1 MYYYCKAHLVVNVVF
16 TLMLC
21 IVQLRYQS
29 LSRPGLEN
37 IASNRLNEDG
47 NDTTAGNLRYALFT
61 ASTTVLRP
69 IYTIPEY

>member
-47 NDTTAGNLRYALFT
+47 DDTIAGEPQVCIIHYEHHCAP
-61 ASTTVLRP
+61 AD
-69 IYTIPEY
+69 IYDS